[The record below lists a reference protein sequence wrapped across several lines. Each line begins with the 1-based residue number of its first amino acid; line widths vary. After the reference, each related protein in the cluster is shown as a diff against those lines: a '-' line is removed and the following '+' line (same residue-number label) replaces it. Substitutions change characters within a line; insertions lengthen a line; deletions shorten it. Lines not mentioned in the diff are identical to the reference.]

1 VEQRTRKRFYVS
13 EGQDDFLRSDE
24 DPLRLE
30 QFFPCPKP
38 LWMLSTTDKLVPIPE
53 YMMYRDLAEELD
65 DITERIHVLVSALRR
80 RGVYDAHNANTL
92 QKIANTARDNHF
104 EPIED
109 WTTFAAKGGLKASM
123 EEMDLSILAQRSFS
137 STTTAT
143 AA

>member
-1 VEQRTRKRFYVS
+1 
-13 EGQDDFLRSDE
+13 
-24 DPLRLE
+24 
-30 QFFPCPKP
+30 
-38 LWMLSTTDKLVPIPE
+38 MLSTTGKLVPIPE

-65 DITERIHVLVSALRR
+65 DITERIHVLVSASAVAGCTTRTTR
-80 RGVYDAHNANTL
+80 NGCE
-92 QKIANTARDNHF
+92 KIANTARDNHF

-137 STTTAT
+137 STTTAI